1 MDSHIVSFIKTA
13 IAIIFWPLVLG
24 AFIVTWQLS
33 QIQNFQQYA
42 SGVISREGGLTK
54 SAIEQ
59 IDRESLDHYRGVFR
73 VTTSDGQFVTYTTNH
88 TEDGKTIKRGTYKGG
103 LSDNQMRIQP
113 YGRSIEYNVQA
124 KPTAFNDIPVIKS
137 VGDAIKLQYVW
148 STTALNRNAGAI
160 AKDDTTVIDDNDD
173 PNSNL
178 LLPQNASIQIHKSD
192 YASRPNSFLLE
203 KLLQAKGTITSVD
216 VADDNREETIAQVI
230 KSGSS
235 WAIKPLK
242 SGSTSVKLT
251 IKVKAPDGSLVTIA
265 RTYVIVV
272 L

>member
-24 AFIVTWQLS
+24 VLIVAWQLS

-42 SGVISREGGLTK
+42 SGVIAREGGLTK

-73 VTTSDGQFVTYTTNH
+73 LTTPTGQFVTYTDDNTI
-88 TEDGKTIKRGTYKGG
+88 DGKTIKRGTYKGG
-103 LSDNQMRIQP
+103 LSADQLKIKP
-113 YGRSIEYNVQA
+113 YGSSITYNVQA
-124 KPTAFNDIPVIKS
+124 QPTAFNDIPVIKS
-137 VGDAIKLQYVW
+137 VGSAIKLQYVW
-148 STTALNRNAGAI
+148 STTTLNRNAGAI
-160 AKDDTTVIDDNDD
+160 AKDDTTVIDDSDD
-173 PNSNL
+173 ADANL
-178 LLPQNASIQIHKSD
+178 LLPQNTPIQITKSD
-192 YASRPNSFLLE
+192 YTSNPDSFLLE
-203 KLLQAKGTITSVD
+203 NLLQAKGTIKSVD
-216 VADDNREETIAQVI
+216 VADDNREETIASVV
-230 KSGSS
+230 KSGNS

-242 SGSTSVKLT
+242 AGSTSVKLT
-251 IKVKAPDGSLVTIA
+251 IKVEKSDSSIVTIA